1 MYWGSQLV
9 PPNESN
15 QLDLNLTQ
23 IMKVQGQIPD
33 LVPKFWP
40 WWPTQPDFEFVL
52 LITCLA

>member
-33 LVPKFWP
+33 L
-40 WWPTQPDFEFVL
+40 TQNFDPDGQPN
-52 LITCLA
+52 LILNLFC